1 MSRPNEIVIGLV
13 AAAGCDLDDL
23 ESILS
28 KCLSEV
34 GYKAQRIRL
43 TKVLRESGLVPISEE
58 YDDVH
63 LDKQISAR
71 MAAGNELR
79 KEQGS
84 SAMARL
90 AVHAIKASRVALN
103 FKSEKPDEDLPELSV
118 LDSKLLGRLSNTPAP
133 SVAWIV
139 RSLKHPKEVELLR
152 EVYGEAFFLLAA
164 HASHRAR
171 IFALADRIRDSYSRH
186 RTDDAENLS
195 YESLATELVARD
207 EEEAKVD
214 HGQQV
219 RKTFWRGDAYL
230 DLTMLPGG
238 LEPAPTRRESLQRI
252 IDIWFGHPYI
262 TPTREEYGMFL
273 ARASALRSASMGR
286 QVGAAILTDDGSV
299 IATGTNEIPK
309 FGGGQYWEGDK
320 PDGRDHAIGYDSS
333 DVMKRIAVEDFLIKL
348 TKLGWTAPIVTSNTR
363 LLTTNVLASSEMS
376 GAELNALTE
385 YQRPVHAEMSALMD
399 AARRGVS
406 VAGATLYCTTFP
418 CHGCARHIVAAGITK
433 VVYIEPYAKSLVKR
447 LYDDS
452 IAVEEQ
458 SKDRVSF
465 VPYLGV
471 APRRYM
477 SFFQMPRDRKDDD
490 GNILPWDVMAK
501 FPDVQRDETWSCIE
515 RENIVTSGRVQFA
528 QHGSEKAGNTGDTHE
543 GGEPTIDSVDDDRGN
558 GPA

>member
-1 MSRPNEIVIGLV
+1 MSGPNEIVIGLV

-23 ESILS
+23 ETILS
-28 KCLSEV
+28 KCLTEV

-43 TKVLRESGLVPISEE
+43 TKVLRESNLVAIPSE

-71 MAAGNELR
+71 MEAGNELR
-79 KEQGS
+79 RTQGGN
-84 SAMARL
+84 AMAKL
-90 AVHAIKASRVALN
+90 AVHAIKASRTTIN
-103 FKSEKPDEDLPELSV
+103 FNLENPDKT
-118 LDSKLLGRLSNTPAP
+118 LDDMSGLDRDILRRFSNTPVP
-133 SVAWIV
+133 STAWII

-171 IFALADRIRDSYSRH
+171 IVALADRIRDSYSRH
-186 RTDDAENLS
+186 RTDDAESKS

-219 RKTFWRGDAYL
+219 RRTFWRGDAYL

-238 LEPAPTRRESLQRI
+238 LEPTPSRRESLQRI
-252 IDIWFGHPYI
+252 IDIWFGHPYL

-286 QVGAAILTDDGSV
+286 QVGAAILSQDGSV
-299 IATGTNEIPK
+299 LATGTNEIPK
-309 FGGGQYWEGDK
+309 WGGGQYWEGDK
-320 PDGRDHAIGYDSS
+320 PDGRDHALGYDSS

-348 TKLGWTAPIVTSNTR
+348 TKLGWTAPTDTNNTR
-363 LLTTNVLASSEMS
+363 QLTNSVLAAPEMS
-376 GAELNALTE
+376 GAEINALTE

-418 CHGCARHIVAAGITK
+418 CHGCARHIVAAGIDK
-433 VVYIEPYAKSLVKR
+433 VVYIEPYAKSLVRR

-452 IAVEEQ
+452 IAVEEY
-458 SKDRVSF
+458 SSNRVSF

-490 GNILPWDVMAK
+490 GNTLQWDSLPK
-501 FPDVQRDETWSCIE
+501 LPDVQRDETWSCIE
-515 RENIVTSGRVQFA
+515 RENIVTSGKVQIA
-528 QHGSEKAGNTGDTHE
+528 QHG
-543 GGEPTIDSVDDDRGN
+543 
-558 GPA
+558 